1 MMVARWFSDDFSSL
15 SEYLRP
21 GTPHHQVVII
31 VLKPPTIFYSIL
43 PIMAS
48 SLPMGSAAFPKSN
61 LHLKFLRNGQ
71 AKSSSIGFVV
81 EETLFLS
88 PRFPHN
94 LIQNWG
100 KFIPGLLNWIYNPDL
115 FHENLH
121 QVLLTGGF
129 STCAPSPPC
138 HRKSH
143 GPGCQVENLR
153 LAIHGL
159 DWRGREHRIWCPVSW
174 LRKPINC

>member
-88 PRFPHN
+88 PRFPDN

-129 STCAPSPPC
+129 FHLCPIATLPPEEPWAWVPSGRPPP
-138 HRKSH
+138 RDSW
-143 GPGCQVENLR
+143 PGLAWKGTSNLVPSF
-153 LAIHGL
+153 LASKTH
-159 DWRGREHRIWCPVSW
+159 
-174 LRKPINC
+174 